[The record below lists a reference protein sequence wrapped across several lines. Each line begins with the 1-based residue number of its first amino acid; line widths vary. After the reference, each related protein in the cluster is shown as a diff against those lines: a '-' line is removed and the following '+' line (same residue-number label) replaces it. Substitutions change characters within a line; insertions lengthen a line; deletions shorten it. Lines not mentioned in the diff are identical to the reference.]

1 MRVLV
6 LALVVIAVGGVTGGS
21 QGFFRSISLRTVLPW
36 TGVPFLVGIEATTN
50 LAFGVGTAS
59 FFLTTEGRGLFTIG
73 ADIRLS
79 QPGSREVT
87 YLRLVTG
94 ASYFD
99 LLAYG
104 PSFVLG
110 GGMSYEVH
118 LLEPLIFGFA
128 VEFIYPI
135 ALPIP
140 AFSTS
145 VGWLLQ

>member
-6 LALVVIAVGGVTGGS
+6 LALVVIAVGGIAGS
-21 QGFFRSISLRTVLPW
+21 PQGFFRSIGVRAVLPW
-36 TGVPFLVGIEATTN
+36 TGVPFLVGVEATTN
-50 LAFGVGTAS
+50 LAFGLGTAS
-59 FFLTTEGRGLFTIG
+59 LLLTTEGRGLFTIG

-79 QPGSREVT
+79 QPDSREVT

-94 ASYFD
+94 VSYFD

-110 GGMSYEVH
+110 AGMAFEVH
-118 LLEPLIFGFA
+118 VLEPITFGVA
-128 VEFIYPI
+128 AEFVYPF

-140 AFSTS
+140 VFSTS